1 MRSGWARMG
10 LCVSLAHCPNVDLL
24 CGSYGSQLTGGLKR
38 MIKRRASV
46 CVCQCQSLVT
56 IGETSVLATAS
67 CHCASGSCMIMCAQL
82 ALGTTTSSLGLVSS
96 SGLPEWVIFS
106 SDFPSSGTCSLQVP
120 TVGFERCLLLSSLLR
135 VTPLP
140 TEHDV
145 MCDGLSQ

>member
-1 MRSGWARMG
+1 
-10 LCVSLAHCPNVDLL
+10 
-24 CGSYGSQLTGGLKR
+24 

-46 CVCQCQSLVT
+46 LCVSMPITCHDRGDVRACYCQLPLCQWLMHDHVHATRSRHHLVT
-56 IGETSVLATAS
+56 A
-67 CHCASGSCMIMCAQL
+67 
-82 ALGTTTSSLGLVSS
+82 LGLVSS

-106 SDFPSSGTCSLQVP
+106 SDFPSSGTCTLQVP
-120 TVGFERCLLLSSLLR
+120 TVGFERCSLLSSLLR